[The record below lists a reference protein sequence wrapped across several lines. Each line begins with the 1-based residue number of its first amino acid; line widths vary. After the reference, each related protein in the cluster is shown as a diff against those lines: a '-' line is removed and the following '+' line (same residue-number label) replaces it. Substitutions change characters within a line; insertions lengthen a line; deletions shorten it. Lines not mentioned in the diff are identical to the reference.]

1 MLDRTNLGDLVPRG
15 APDHPIF
22 IDLRDPAAP
31 RRWTTGAFDQA
42 ANAVARGL
50 LRRGFKPGDRIAI
63 IAENR
68 AEFLVAYFGTMRA
81 GLVSA
86 PVNFKLPRETVAY
99 VFEDAGLK
107 AAFVDRARRDLV
119 PEGVPVFDF
128 DDGSFDALLD
138 PGPFDAVV
146 PAADQIAKVL
156 YTSGS
161 TGRPKGVPLPHA
173 GQLWA
178 LSKYYVAGSGD
189 DEGGPQDV
197 TLIVAPTYHK
207 NGLFFSMV
215 AVSNGMTIVSLPRF
229 EARRYLEAA
238 AAHRC
243 TVLSGIPTMF
253 ALIARERDLLASLDL
268 GAVRMVT
275 IGSAPLTDALLA
287 QVKSIF
293 PRAVV
298 LNGYGTTEAGP
309 CAFGPHPLGLERP
322 PLALGYPFGDIAWRL
337 VDGPTPNEG
346 AFEIKTPALMPG
358 YLNLPDK
365 TAERIR
371 DGWYATG
378 DVMRH
383 DEQGFFYFVGR
394 VDDMFVCG
402 GENVYPGEVEK
413 LLERC
418 PGVAQASVVPVPDEI
433 KGQIPVAFVV
443 RIPGSAV
450 TDATIREFAL
460 AHGPAYAHPRLVLF
474 RDVIPVASTHK
485 VDRRAL
491 IDEATR
497 AVRDT
502 GRR

>member
-1 MLDRTNLGDLVPRG
+1 MLDRTNLGDLVPRE
-15 APDHPIF
+15 APDHPLF
-22 IDLRDPAAP
+22 IDLRDPSAP
-31 RRWTTGAFDQA
+31 RRWTTAEFDHA

-50 LRRGFKPGDRIAI
+50 LRRGFKPGDRIAV

-68 AEFLVAYFGTMRA
+68 AEYLLAYFGAMRA

-86 PVNFKLPRETVAY
+86 PVNFKLPKDTVSY
-99 VFEDAGLK
+99 IFEDAGIK
-107 AAFVDRARRDLV
+107 AAFVDRARREFV
-119 PEGVPVFDF
+119 PAGVPVFDF
-128 DDGSFDALLD
+128 DDGSWDALLD

-146 PAADQIAKVL
+146 PGPGQLAKVL

-178 LSKYYVAGSGD
+178 LAKYFNGAD
-189 DEGGPQDV
+189 EEGGGRKDL
-197 TLIVAPTYHK
+197 TLVVAPTYHK
-207 NGLFFSMV
+207 NGLFFSMM
-215 AVSNGMTIVSLPRF
+215 AISNQIAIVSLPKF
-229 EARRYLEAA
+229 EARRYLETVAEY
-238 AAHRC
+238 RC
-243 TVLSGIPTMF
+243 TILTGIPTMF
-253 ALIARERDLLASLDL
+253 ALIARERDLLASLNL
-268 GAVRMVT
+268 SSVRLVT

-287 QVKSIF
+287 QVKGIF
-293 PRAVV
+293 PGAVV

-309 CAFGPHPLGLERP
+309 CAFGPHPRGLERP
-322 PLALGYPFGDIAWRL
+322 PLALGYPFMDIEWRL
-337 VDGPTPNEG
+337 VDGPSAHEG

-383 DEQGFFYFVGR
+383 DAEGFFYFVGR
-394 VDDMFVCG
+394 VDDMFICG

-418 PGVAQASVVPVPDEI
+418 PGVAQAAVVPVPDEI

-443 RIPGSAV
+443 RTPGAMPTEQSIK
-450 TDATIREFAL
+450 DFAL
-460 AHGPAYAHPRLVLF
+460 ANGPAYAHPRLVLF
-474 RDVIPVASTHK
+474 TDTIPVASTHK
-485 VDRRAL
+485 VDRRVL
-491 IDEATR
+491 IEEATR
-497 AVRDT
+497 AVRET